1 MTAKEYLSQARYL
14 DLRINNKIRQVAMLH
29 ELATKCTST
38 ISDMPRNPS
47 PGRSAMAD
55 TIGKII
61 DLEAEINR
69 DIDRLVDLKREMS
82 GVINAVEDTQCQML
96 LEMRYI
102 CFRSWEEIAVEMN
115 FNIRHIYRIHRQALK
130 NIRVPANVQ

>member
-47 PGRSAMAD
+47 PRQSGMAD
-55 TIGKII
+55 TINKII
-61 DLEAEINR
+61 DLESEINR
-69 DIDRLVDLKREMS
+69 NIDHLVDLKREMTA
-82 GVINAVEDTQCQML
+82 VIRSVEDSQCQMV

-102 CFRSWEEIAVEMN
+102 CLRTWEQIAQDLNCGINNV
-115 FNIRHIYRIHRQALK
+115 FKLHKKALK
-130 NIRVPANVQ
+130 LVAVPEIE